1 MQSYKE
7 CSRAF
12 VKLEGMGT
20 QDERERYID
29 IAVSIFTKH
38 PPKDSPG

>member
-1 MQSYKE
+1 
-7 CSRAF
+7 

-20 QDERERYID
+20 PDERERYQD

-38 PPKDSPG
+38 PPKETPGERVQCPGKHCK